1 VSRVT
6 FIYAAH
12 IGHSTLANHGWRPD
26 PQGAWGATV
35 DVCHVEGGRSRISLS
50 TPLGGSLS
58 MFVALMV
65 GAPGSLSAP
74 PRWARHRCFLTL
86 MVGTPRSSAPTPHR
100 WPVVDVS

>member
-50 TPLGGSLS
+50 TPPWGLTIDVCRVDGRCSRISVQHLLGG
-58 MFVALMV
+58 
-65 GAPGSLSAP
+65 
-74 PRWARHRCFLTL
+74 
-86 MVGTPRSSAPTPHR
+86 
-100 WPVVDVS
+100 PVIDAF